1 MRFSPFTP
9 QDQITVTSLGLE
21 FAVAVA
27 LGTGGGFWADRR
39 FETLPWLTVLG
50 MFAGFALGM
59 YILIKEAKKMARQAA
74 PSKDEKKDG
83 SI

>member
-1 MRFSPFTP
+1 MRFGPFTP
-9 QDQITVTSLGLE
+9 QDQLTVTSLGLE

-27 LGTGGGFWADRR
+27 LGTGCGFWADRR

-59 YILIKEAKKMARQAA
+59 YILIKEARKMARQAA

-83 SI
+83 SL